1 MYKKIISIVF
11 LLVVIY
17 CQSPANAEV
26 YKWVDE
32 HGQTHYSERPPDG
45 SATEI
50 KIKEP
55 QNVDKALEKNME
67 ERDKML
73 KIYEEERNLKK
84 EEKLKAEAE
93 AEKMKRKCMEVKN
106 DLADMQQAGIVYYVL
121 DEKGERIYLSEEE
134 MTKRRAKLQ
143 AQYNEYCK

>member
-1 MYKKIISIVF
+1 M
-11 LLVVIY
+11 
-17 CQSPANAEV
+17 
-26 YKWVDE
+26 
-32 HGQTHYSERPPDG
+32 
-45 SATEI
+45 
-50 KIKEP
+50 
-55 QNVDKALEKNME
+55 DKALEKNME

-106 DLADMQQAGIVYYVL
+106 DLDDMLQAGVRYYDL

-143 AQYNEYCK
+143 AQYNEHCK